1 MNVYETVIS
10 RRSIRRFKDT
20 PVPRE
25 LLERCVNA
33 ARLAPSAGNLQPL
46 EYIIIDDEKLLPG
59 VFSTIKWAAYIK
71 PRGEPPPVQRPA
83 AYITVLRKK
92 DIGIPDTV
100 HYGIGMAAQ
109 NIMIVALAESVGSCA
124 FGGVNQVKL
133 RPILNVPADYEI
145 PLVLALGYPDEAPIE
160 EPFDGS
166 VKYWRDENDVHHVPK
181 KRLEAVRHWN
191 MFQAVYHPA
200 S

>member
-10 RRSIRRFKDT
+10 RRSIRRFKDI

-59 VFSTIKWAAYIK
+59 VFPTIKWAAYIK
-71 PRGEPPPVQRPA
+71 PRGEPPPGQRPT

-92 DIGIPDTV
+92 DIGIPASV

-109 NIMIVALAESVGSCA
+109 SIIIVALAEGVGSCA
-124 FGGVNQVKL
+124 FGSVNRVKL

-160 EPFDGS
+160 EPCDGS

-181 KRLEAVRHWN
+181 KRLEAVLHWN
-191 MFQAVYHPA
+191 ML
-200 S
+200 

>member
-10 RRSIRRFKDT
+10 RRSIRRFKDI

-59 VFSTIKWAAYIK
+59 VFTNIKWAAYIR
-71 PRGEPPPVQRPA
+71 PRGEPPPGQRPT
-83 AYITVLRKK
+83 AYIAVLSKK

-100 HYGIGMAAQ
+100 HYGIGMAVQ
-109 NIMIVALAESVGSCA
+109 NIMMVALAEGVGSCA
-124 FGGVNQVKL
+124 FGSVNRVKL
-133 RPILNVPADYEI
+133 RPILNVPDDYEI
-145 PLVLALGYPDEAPIE
+145 PLVLALGYPDEAPVE
-160 EPFDGS
+160 EPCDGS

-181 KRLEAVRHWN
+181 KRLETVRHRN
-191 MFQAVYHPA
+191 IFQAKT
-200 S
+200 